1 MKEPMHRILSGLFSP
16 VFFAF
21 AFMYMELV
29 FHFVEFH
36 NFSALFPILFAIPV
50 GTLVGAVC
58 NLFSEKA
65 ARIVRYIACILPAL
79 LFCVQMVYFYSFQ
92 SFLSVSLAGMGG
104 DVFTNFFKTVLLAI
118 WDCLIPILLM
128 FLPVVALFLAHKFFR
143 PARKFSL
150 KETVL
155 QISAFLLTQILVV
168 VLLPLGGTGEHSAY
182 ANFNHNWVL
191 DLSMEKLGLIT
202 TTGID
207 VKAFLLGDDTEP
219 ETPEAELPEVVVPV
233 VPEEP
238 KTEDSTQEEAPV
250 VYGENVIEDLDFA
263 ALAEAE
269 KDSTAKKIFSYLAS
283 VEPTKKNEYT
293 GMFKG
298 YNLIV
303 LTAESFSPMGIHPE
317 LTPTLYKLANSGFD
331 FTNYWATYPSNTT
344 NGEYTSLTGLMPDI
358 AKPKSNG
365 SFVYSIRNTMNM
377 NIANWFNAQ
386 GLTSRAY
393 HDHIGSYYKRNKT
406 HPNLGY
412 VFKGKNE
419 IGGITGWPES
429 DLVMMQKTVDEYIND
444 PWFHTYY
451 MTVSGHH
458 NYRFGGYNTIAD
470 QNKKLVENLDMG
482 TAAKA
487 YLACHIELDRALEY
501 LIQRLTEAGKLDRTV
516 IAITTDHFPYGLT
529 DANWKE
535 MIGHNIMYGGMER
548 YKSDLIIW
556 NSAMETVKID
566 KPCSN
571 PDLLPTLLN
580 LFGFEYDSRLYSGQ
594 DILSDSYGLAMM
606 SNQSFVTD
614 KLIYNSRYEKYY
626 LLDESFQ
633 VPENYIETYTQI
645 VKNRFSIAAS
655 MLTNDFFSRLPKDIL
670 EAAQRGD
677 SVSSIPP
684 AETPATP

>member
-1 MKEPMHRILSGLFSP
+1 MINLFKRDIMKNRHYIKNFGFVALMLLFSVTVSAQEALRTGYFLKGNAYRYRINP
-16 VFFAF
+16 AMTGDQNFVSLPTLGNLTVNSAGNFGLANFIYKAPNGTDLVT
-21 AFMYMELV
+21 FMHPSVKADDFLGALDTDNRMSSNLDLTL
-29 FHFVEFH
+29 
-36 NFSALFPILFAIPV
+36 FSA
-50 GTLVGAVC
+50 G
-58 NLFSEKA
+58 
-65 ARIVRYIACILPAL
+65 
-79 LFCVQMVYFYSFQ
+79 
-92 SFLSVSLAGMGG
+92 
-104 DVFTNFFKTVLLAI
+104 
-118 WDCLIPILLM
+118 
-128 FLPVVALFLAHKFFR
+128 FR
-143 PARKFSL
+143 A
-150 KETVL
+150 
-155 QISAFLLTQILVV
+155 
-168 VLLPLGGTGEHSAY
+168 
-182 ANFNHNWVL
+182 
-191 DLSMEKLGLIT
+191 
-202 TTGID
+202 
-207 VKAFLLGDDTEP
+207 
-219 ETPEAELPEVVVPV
+219 
-233 VPEEP
+233 
-238 KTEDSTQEEAPV
+238 
-250 VYGENVIEDLDFA
+250 
-263 ALAEAE
+263 
-269 KDSTAKKIFSYLAS
+269 
-283 VEPTKKNEYT
+283 
-293 GMFKG
+293 
-298 YNLIV
+298 
-303 LTAESFSPMGIHPE
+303 
-317 LTPTLYKLANSGFD
+317 
-331 FTNYWATYPSNTT
+331 
-344 NGEYTSLTGLMPDI
+344 
-358 AKPKSNG
+358 
-365 SFVYSIRNTMNM
+365 
-377 NIANWFNAQ
+377 
-386 GLTSRAY
+386 
-393 HDHIGSYYKRNKT
+393 
-406 HPNLGY
+406 
-412 VFKGKNE
+412 
-419 IGGITGWPES
+419 
-429 DLVMMQKTVDEYIND
+429 
-444 PWFHTYY
+444 
-451 MTVSGHH
+451 
-458 NYRFGGYNTIAD
+458 FGGYNTIAD

-501 LIQRLTEAGKLDRTV
+501 LIRRLTEAGKLDRTV